1 MMDSD
6 ARLAAPMVPGLPY
19 VMAEAVFAVTYEMAT
34 TLDDILS
41 RRTRALL
48 FDRHATQ
55 QAART
60 VAEIVAPYTNWT
72 TERIESEIV
81 AFNEI
86 CEHEIVAGSI
96 TQSDLYS

>member
-60 VAEIVAPYTNWT
+60 VAEIVAPYANWT

-96 TQSDLYS
+96 AQSDLYS